1 MIPASPG
8 GTPRRPIG
16 WAVLCGTVGWLLAL
30 AIAVRSNDERVAAV
44 LLPLWRPVFAL
55 AGNGPNLG
63 TAEQPAYE
71 GTPVHFVMSV
81 IGIVASSVVYMLI
94 ASAALRVWRKRNT

>member
-1 MIPASPG
+1 
-8 GTPRRPIG
+8 
-16 WAVLCGTVGWLLAL
+16 LAL
-30 AIAVRSNDERVAAV
+30 SIALQSNDERVAAV
-44 LLPLWRPVFAL
+44 LLPLWRPALAL
-55 AGNGPNLG
+55 AGDGPNLG

-71 GTPVHFVMSV
+71 FTPVHLVMSV